1 MKKNF
6 LINILFFNSS
16 FFQIMI
22 YISNFLFKES
32 LSSCNINST
41 NLTNIINAGP
51 EYFRYLNFAKY
62 SNGDMV
68 FLSNSFKK
76 NDIIQNTRIFYGLT
90 KKGRP
95 LFNDSYFYSTN
106 VNENKIE
113 NGKYE
118 SESLVVKESGNSKN
132 EYLSLRNIFN
142 ELF

>member
-32 LSSCNINST
+32 LSYCNINST

-51 EYFRYLNFAKY
+51 EYFRYLNFANY

-68 FLSNSFKK
+68 FLTNSFKQ

-90 KKGRP
+90 KKGG
-95 LFNDSYFYSTN
+95 LFSM
-106 VNENKIE
+106 I
-113 NGKYE
+113 
-118 SESLVVKESGNSKN
+118 L
-132 EYLSLRNIFN
+132 IFI
-142 ELF
+142 LLMSMRIK